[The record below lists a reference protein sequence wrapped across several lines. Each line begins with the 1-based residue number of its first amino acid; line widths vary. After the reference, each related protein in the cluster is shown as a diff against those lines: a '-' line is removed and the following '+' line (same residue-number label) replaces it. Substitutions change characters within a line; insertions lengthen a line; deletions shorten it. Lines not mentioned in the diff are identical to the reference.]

1 MPRATARAMA
11 AIEPQTARKQHLHLD
26 HRMTEQT
33 PQRCGLV
40 AVIGAPNAG
49 KSTLVNQLVGQ
60 KVAITSAKAQTTRA
74 RLLGIAL
81 TQAQDGAATQIIL
94 IDTPGIFA
102 PRRRLDRAMVHAA
115 WEGTV
120 SADAVVLMVDPLKQ
134 RRHELEPL
142 LESLA
147 ERPEKKLLV
156 LNKVDVS
163 KKEPLLELAQELAGK
178 VGFSEVFF
186 ISALTGDGVPGLK
199 AQLAAM
205 MPEGPWHYPEEQ
217 VSDASERLLAA
228 EVTREQLYRQ
238 LHEEL
243 PYDSAVRPES
253 YQTRKDGSVEIHQQI
268 VIARDSQKPI
278 VLGKRGARI
287 KAIGEAARAELATI
301 LGVPVHLFLHVKVD
315 EKWSDSREIFEEI
328 GLDWVR

>member
-1 MPRATARAMA
+1 
-11 AIEPQTARKQHLHLD
+11 
-26 HRMTEQT
+26 MT
-33 PQRCGLV
+33 RCGVV

-81 TQAQDGAATQIIL
+81 ADETQIIL
-94 IDTPGIFA
+94 ADTPGIFA
-102 PRRRLDRAMVHAA
+102 PKRRLDRAMVSAA
-115 WEGTV
+115 WEGANA
-120 SADAVVLMVDPLKQ
+120 ADAIVLVVDPLKQ

-142 LESLA
+142 LEGLKD
-147 ERPEKKLLV
+147 RPERKLLV
-156 LNKVDVS
+156 LNKVDAS
-163 KKEPLLELAQELAGK
+163 AKEPLLALAQDLSGK
-178 VGFSEVFF
+178 VEFAEVFF
-186 ISALTGDGVPGLK
+186 VSALTGDGVPELK
-199 AQLAAM
+199 AHLATL
-205 MPEGPWHYPEEQ
+205 MPEGPWHYPEDQ
-217 VSDASERLLAA
+217 VSDATERLLAA

-238 LHEEL
+238 LHDEL

-253 YQTRKDGSVEIHQQI
+253 YTVRKDGSVEIHQQV
-268 VIARDSQKPI
+268 VIGRDSQKPI

-287 KAIGEAARAELATI
+287 KAIGEEARKELSAI

-315 EKWSDSREIFEEI
+315 EKWADSREIYEEM